1 MFSTFIIGTSYI
13 IDDCTWTELKENN
26 YNALAWETAKK
37 SLEDIGYLYHAFMQL
52 KGNVSH
58 SSRYA

>member
-1 MFSTFIIGTSYI
+1 M
-13 IDDCTWTELKENN
+13 WTELKESN

-52 KGNVSH
+52 EGNVSH